1 MIHAV
6 VLAAGLGT
14 RMRSNLAKVLHPL
27 LGRPMVGW
35 VIRALRE
42 LEAEVT
48 VVVGHQA
55 EAVEAALAGPHIHFV
70 RQEQP
75 RGTGDAIRAAL
86 PTLPSQGPVLV
97 LAGDTPLLTAATLR
111 RLLHGHQGPAT
122 VATFE
127 VEDPTGYGRILRS
140 EEGIRILEQ
149 AECGP
154 AEAMVREVNSG
165 AYVFDAAFLRDALPG
180 LRPHPPKNEYYIT
193 DLVTTGARAV
203 AGFSAQEFMGINDR
217 AALAE
222 ARLLLRRR
230 VNRSWALQ
238 GVDFPDLDSVEVE
251 VDVELEPDAKLGFGA
266 MLQGKSRV
274 GGQVGPHCVVRDTI
288 IEKGAALLA
297 GTVAEG
303 AVLAAGAMAGPM
315 AHLRPG
321 TVLGAKVKVGNFVE
335 VKNARLHPGAKASHL
350 SYLGDAEIGAD
361 ANIGA
366 GTITC
371 NYDGFRKHR
380 TEIGAGAF
388 IGSNS
393 SLVAPV
399 RVGNGAIVGA
409 GTVVTEEV
417 PDGSIAV
424 ARPPLRISK
433 DSAERLRKRL
443 KGGA

>member
-35 VIRALRE
+35 VLSALRE
-42 LEAEVT
+42 LDAEVT

-55 EAVEAALAGPHIHFV
+55 DAVEAALAGPHIRFV

-97 LAGDTPLLTAATLR
+97 LAGDTPLLNAATLR
-111 RLLHGHQGPAT
+111 RLLNGHQGPVT

-140 EEGIRILEQ
+140 GEGIRILEQ

-154 AEAMVREVNSG
+154 VEAQIREVNSG
-165 AYVFDAAFLRDALPG
+165 AYVFDAGFLREALPG
-180 LRPHPPKNEYYIT
+180 LRPHPPKNEFYIT

-238 GVDFPDLDSVEVE
+238 GVDFPDLDSVEIE

-266 MLQGKSRV
+266 ILQGKSRV
-274 GGQVGPHCVVRDTI
+274 GDRS
-288 IEKGAALLA
+288 
-297 GTVAEG
+297 
-303 AVLAAGAMAGPM
+303 
-315 AHLRPG
+315 
-321 TVLGAKVKVGNFVE
+321 
-335 VKNARLHPGAKASHL
+335 AR
-350 SYLGDAEIGAD
+350 
-361 ANIGA
+361 
-366 GTITC
+366 
-371 NYDGFRKHR
+371 
-380 TEIGAGAF
+380 
-388 IGSNS
+388 
-393 SLVAPV
+393 
-399 RVGNGAIVGA
+399 IV
-409 GTVVTEEV
+409 
-417 PDGSIAV
+417 
-424 ARPPLRISK
+424 
-433 DSAERLRKRL
+433 
-443 KGGA
+443 

>member
-14 RMRSNLAKVLHPL
+14 RMCSPLAKVLHPL

-35 VIRALRE
+35 VLSALRE
-42 LEAEVT
+42 IGAEVT

-55 EAVEAALAGPHIHFV
+55 EAVEAALSGPGIHFT

-111 RLLHGHQGPAT
+111 RLLHGHQAPVT

-127 VEDPTGYGRILRS
+127 VEDPTGYGRIVRS
-140 EEGIRILEQ
+140 EAGIRIVEQ

-154 AEAMVREVNSG
+154 TEAAIREVNSG
-165 AYVFDAAFLRDALPG
+165 AYVFEAAFLREALAG

-193 DLVTTGARAV
+193 DLVTTGARALP
-203 AGFSAQEFMGINDR
+203 GFSAQEFMGINDR

-230 VNRSWALQ
+230 VNRSWALK

-251 VDVELEPDAKLGFGA
+251 VGVELEPDARLGFGSL
-266 MLQGKSRV
+266 LQGKSRIA
-274 GGQVGPHCVVRDTI
+274 GTVGPHCVVRDTV
-288 IEKGAALLA
+288 IEKAATLLA

-303 AVLAAGAMAGPM
+303 AVLRGGAQAGPM

-321 TVLGAKVKVGNFVE
+321 TVLEAKVKVGNFVE
-335 VKNARLHPGAKASHL
+335 VKNTRLHPGAKASHL
-350 SYLGDAEIGAD
+350 SYLGDSEVGED

-393 SLVAPV
+393 ALVAPV
-399 RVGNGAIVGA
+399 RIGAGAIVGA
-409 GTVVTEEV
+409 GSVVTEEV

-433 DSAERLRKRL
+433 GSAERLRKRL